1 MTLSLRTPADPA
13 SLTGMRA
20 RLTRWLADVGVPHDV
35 AFGVIAACS
44 EAVSNAIEH
53 TVDPREPFVDID
65 GERHGDVLTLQ
76 VRDYGQWRT
85 PRLGTDRN
93 HGLLLID
100 SLVDEVDI
108 DRSDEGTTVTMRLD
122 LAGAAAARRSA

>member
-1 MTLSLRTPADPA
+1 MKVSLRTPADPA
-13 SLTGMRA
+13 ALTGVRS
-20 RLTRWLADVGVPHDV
+20 RLARWLADTGVPNDV

-53 TVDPREPFVDID
+53 TVEPSQPFVDIH
-65 GERHGDVLTLQ
+65 GELREAVLTLR